1 MAKGLAD
8 YGLIAAQIEA
18 LAEEDAHWVPLL
30 ANASALVMDGVED
43 LNWAGFYLMRPAETS
58 AAAGA
63 DAADGGRELVLGP
76 FQGKVACVRIAVG
89 RGVCGTRVCRAHCVR
104 QRFELRGG
112 GADSRWRA
120 RRGRAGRGLPAGGKV
135 WRGGRARDG
144 GRGRRHRALLQLWG
158 AGVADAAG
166 GADGPR
172 RHRPRSA
179 YTSSVSGCSL
189 VTKSLFVTVAPRSC
203 SHFSASSS
211 MAA

>member
-89 RGVCGTRVCRAHCVR
+89 RGVCGTAVATDSTQLVR
-104 QRFELRGG
+104 DVHEFAGHI
-112 GADSRWRA
+112 ACDSA
-120 RRGRAGRGLPAGGKV
+120 SNSEVVVPIHAGGRV
-135 WRGGRARDG
+135 VGVLDVDSPLVGRFG
-144 GRGRRHRALLQLWG
+144 E
-158 AGVADAAG
+158 ADARGMEAVV
-166 GADGPR
+166 AAP
-172 RHRPRSA
+172 
-179 YTSSVSGCSL
+179 
-189 VTKSLFVTVAPRSC
+189 VAPTPARSPGAP
-203 SHFSASSS
+203 S
-211 MAA
+211 

>member
-8 YGLIAAQIEA
+8 YGLIATQIEA

-89 RGVCGTRVCRAHCVR
+89 RGVCGTAVATDSTQLVR
-104 QRFELRGG
+104 DVHEFAGHI
-112 GADSRWRA
+112 ACDSA
-120 RRGRAGRGLPAGGKV
+120 SNSEVVVPIHAGGRV
-135 WRGGRARDG
+135 VGVLDVDSPLVGRFG
-144 GRGRRHRALLQLWG
+144 E
-158 AGVADAAG
+158 ADARGMETVVA
-166 GADGPR
+166 AIER
-172 RHRPRSA
+172 RCDFGELA
-179 YTSSVSGCSL
+179 
-189 VTKSLFVTVAPRSC
+189 
-203 SHFSASSS
+203 
-211 MAA
+211 

>member
-63 DAADGGRELVLGP
+63 DGTARELVLGP

-89 RGVCGTRVCRAHCVR
+89 HGVCGTAVATDSTQLVR
-104 QRFELRGG
+104 DVHEFAGHI
-112 GADSRWRA
+112 ACDSA
-120 RRGRAGRGLPAGGKV
+120 SNSEVVVPIHAGGRV
-135 WRGGRARDG
+135 VGVLDVDSPLVGRFG
-144 GRGRRHRALLQLWG
+144 E
-158 AGVADAAG
+158 ADARGMETVVAALERCCDFG
-166 GADGPR
+166 GLA
-172 RHRPRSA
+172 
-179 YTSSVSGCSL
+179 
-189 VTKSLFVTVAPRSC
+189 
-203 SHFSASSS
+203 
-211 MAA
+211 